1 MLESEVQKLRIQ
13 VEGQRTV
20 TELARSN
27 KAMEAEV
34 AFLRQSLALA
44 CNGWSYTPFNNIEY
58 AETHIQKPCN
68 NMYASHGEPLG
79 CQAGQIRNAF
89 AVEAMRSS
97 PGSFSVIYGES
108 EQEFTS
114 SANVIERW
122 SNIK

>member
-13 VEGQRTV
+13 VEVQRTV

-44 CNGWSYTPFNNIEY
+44 CNGWSYTPSHNLEY
-58 AETHIQKPCN
+58 AETYIQQPYN

-79 CQAGQIRNAF
+79 CPAGQIRNTF

-97 PGSFSVIYGES
+97 PGSFSIIYGES
-108 EQEFTS
+108 EQKFTS